1 MDTITIEQRKLN
13 MSHIRS
19 GNTTP
24 EMVVRKILWRLGY
37 KYRLHIKKLPGKPD
51 IYISRIKTVI
61 FVHGC
66 FWHQH
71 EKCKRQSMPKSRI
84 DYWRPKLKKNIERF
98 AQQSSLLNDMRINV
112 IVIWECQTKDK
123 EKLQDSIQ
131 LEMQR
136 LEKKQIVTSY

>member
-1 MDTITIEQRKLN
+1 M
-13 MSHIRS
+13 
-19 GNTTP
+19 
-24 EMVVRKILWRLGY
+24 
-37 KYRLHIKKLPGKPD
+37 KKLPGKPD

-71 EKCKRQSMPKSRI
+71 ENCKRQSMPKSRI
-84 DYWRPKLKKNIERF
+84 DYWTPKLKKNIERF
-98 AQQSSLLNDMRINV
+98 AQQSFVLNDMRINV

-123 EKLQDSIQ
+123 EKIQDSIQ
-131 LEMQR
+131 LEMRR